1 MLTLKSLS
9 RKYIQHV
16 ITAFTL
22 VIGLAWNSA
31 FQNYFDK
38 NEKLKKLK
46 YGRWIYA
53 ISITLLLIIII
64 ALLNNFTSYL

>member
-1 MLTLKSLS
+1 MLTIKNLG
-9 RKYIQHV
+9 RKYIEY
-16 ITAFTL
+16 IIGAFTL

-31 FQNYFDK
+31 FQNYFEKNDK
-38 NEKLKKLK
+38 LNKQK

-64 ALLNNFTSYL
+64 TILNYFTSYL